1 MAQSPAPA
9 APLLHHRYRIE
20 ERLGAT
26 RLAVIYRA
34 YDERLQRP
42 ALVALLRQELAEQEA
57 LRRRFIAEAQSGARS
72 LHPSLLQVYDSGEV
86 ANRPFVVTEYVSG
99 RTLRELGP
107 LTVEVALLYF
117 RQIVGAVAACQAA
130 GAPHPPISSANIV
143 LVDEGRVKLV
153 ENWSMT
159 PAEFG
164 ADIACY
170 RAPERVAGHPPVAA
184 SVVYS
189 LGLLLIEMLTGR
201 RVVEGDDL
209 NAIFQAQ
216 RNVVLPTLA
225 DLHPH
230 IYLPSLAHMIARATA
245 HDASQRFPDAHALSQ
260 ALDDVRRAISHST
273 DRLAPRA
280 AVSSAS
286 PAAVNG
292 RGREAS
298 SPSVDSPAPV
308 RPELQPVA
316 SAPPLDSIATMA
328 HQSAMRGTRQHSLA
342 ALIVMVALFVLVGS
356 GAYVLTSLVIEG
368 LTNVRLPRPQVTLPE
383 NVPLPDWL
391 TGVANGSG
399 EVLTVTIGDVEGL
412 NLRDEPGLNTRVIA
426 LLPNGTRVRKL
437 EGPRSVD
444 GVPWVRVRSEI
455 DGRQVE
461 GWVSQLYVRS
471 EG

>member
-9 APLLHHRYRIE
+9 APLLHDRYRIE

-26 RLAVIYRA
+26 RFAVIYRA
-34 YDERLQRP
+34 YDERLQRLS
-42 ALVALLRQELAEQEA
+42 LVALFREELAAQEA
-57 LRRRFIAEAQSGARS
+57 LRRRFIAEAQFGARS

-86 ANRPFVVTEYVSG
+86 AGRPFVVTEYVSG

-117 RQIVGAVAACQAA
+117 RQIVGAVAACQTA

-170 RAPERVAGHPPVAA
+170 RAPEHVAGHPPVAA

-225 DLHPH
+225 DLRPH
-230 IYLPSLAHMIARATA
+230 IYLPSLAHMIVRATA
-245 HDASQRFPDAHALSQ
+245 PDASQRFPDAHALSQ

-273 DRLAPRA
+273 DRLAPHA
-280 AVSSAS
+280 ATPSAS
-286 PAAVNG
+286 PADVNG
-292 RGREAS
+292 RGQRTS
-298 SPSVDSPAPV
+298 SPSVDRPAPV
-308 RPELQPVA
+308 RCELWPVA
-316 SAPPLDSIATMA
+316 SAPPLDSMATTA

-426 LLPNGTRVRKL
+426 LLPNGTRLRKL

-444 GVPWVRVRSEI
+444 GVPWVRVRGEI